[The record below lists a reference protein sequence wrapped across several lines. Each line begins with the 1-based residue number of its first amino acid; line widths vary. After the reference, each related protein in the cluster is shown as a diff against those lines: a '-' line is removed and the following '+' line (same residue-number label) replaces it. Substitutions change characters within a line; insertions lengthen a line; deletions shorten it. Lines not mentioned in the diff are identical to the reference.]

1 MSLISKVRE
10 LVAAVVVAAAVGG
23 GVAAAVTAC
32 FFSRCFY
39 CCRCLFG
46 ISRSVFFVYFVI
58 AVFCTCL
65 LDCPKRDSTRLSR
78 REPPAT
84 VGFLRLFTRSR
95 FFNCRGI
102 FNLCRPKAHVDFLLC
117 WRD

>member
-10 LVAAVVVAAAVGG
+10 LVAAVVFAAAVGG

-39 CCRCLFG
+39 CCRCLFR
-46 ISRSVFFVYFVI
+46 ISRPVSFVCVVT

-65 LDCPKRDSTRLSR
+65 LVCPKRDSPFKKRATRHGGIS
-78 REPPAT
+78 AT
-84 VGFLRLFTRSR
+84 F
-95 FFNCRGI
+95 
-102 FNLCRPKAHVDFLLC
+102 H
-117 WRD
+117 